1 MILTIKGQTYE
12 KYQIIH
18 KIRAFYYYYIV
29 FFIFAL
35 QLRMLSRKTLNFPKS
50 PNRFTKNNLG
60 ERKNFPL
67 FARNFNNTRHD

>member
-18 KIRAFYYYYIV
+18 KIRV
-29 FFIFAL
+29 FIFAL